1 MTRRAS
7 VVSCSMVDCPSVQV
21 VCVCVC
27 VSVSVKGGGGCGVV
41 KEGELTDCREEGGE
55 VGRGG
60 GGESRMMRWW
70 G

>member
-27 VSVSVKGGGGCGVV
+27 VCVCLSVSVKGGGGGCGVV
-41 KEGELTDCREEGGE
+41 KEGELTDCGEEGGE
-55 VGRGG
+55 VGRVGEGG
-60 GGESRMMRWW
+60 
-70 G
+70 

>member
-7 VVSCSMVDCPSVQV
+7 VVSCSTVDCPSVQV

-27 VSVSVKGGGGCGVV
+27 VCVCVNGVGGCRVV
-41 KEGELTDCREEGGE
+41 KEGELTDCGEEGGE

-60 GGESRMMRWW
+60 GG
-70 G
+70 GGVKAG